1 LQIRSILAAQLGL
14 EPSEIRPEANI
25 LDDLG
30 ADSLDVVEMVMSLEQ
45 AFDIEMPDEEVESM
59 RTLGNVS
66 ESEMYRTFN
75 MGVGMVIVCSTSDAE
90 AIASHLGSEGETV
103 YEIGNVVTGNREVLI

>member
-1 LQIRSILAAQLGL
+1 MGETIAAGVVSRIRSILAEQLGL

-45 AFDIEMPDEEVESM
+45 AFDIEMPDEEVEAM
-59 RTLGNVS
+59 RTIADLERFV
-66 ESEMYRTFN
+66 
-75 MGVGMVIVCSTSDAE
+75 TSAL
-90 AIASHLGSEGETV
+90 AA
-103 YEIGNVVTGNREVLI
+103 